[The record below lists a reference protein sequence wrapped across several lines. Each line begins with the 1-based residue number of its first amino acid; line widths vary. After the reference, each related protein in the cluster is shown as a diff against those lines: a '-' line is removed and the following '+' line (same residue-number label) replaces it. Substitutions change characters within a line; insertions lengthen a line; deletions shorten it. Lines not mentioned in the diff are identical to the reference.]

1 MTELQLLNRIADRR
15 GVFTARDG
23 GLDTVRDELQRF
35 VFLGYILRVRPH
47 EGRYRGKLVLDRV
60 DALGELT
67 PEGEAR
73 RQELLRGGAA

>member
-1 MTELQLLNRIADRR
+1 MTELQLLNRIAEQR

-23 GLDTVRDELQRF
+23 DMDAIRDELQRF
-35 VFLGYILRVRPH
+35 VSLGYILRMLPH

-73 RQELLRGGAA
+73 RQGLIQGGAV